1 MSSMARILWKI
12 LVEKAVILAP
22 GNVTVPFFRLDW
34 RRCEATVDWLSMLS
48 VLPPSS
54 LSVLVVLRRN
64 SMLVKVFVSV
74 LVTFFTR

>member
-1 MSSMARILWKI
+1 MSSIARILWKI

-34 RRCEATVDWLSMLS
+34 RRLEVAVDVELMLS
-48 VLPPSS
+48 TLPPSS

-64 SMLVKVFVSV
+64 SMFVKVFVNV

>member
-22 GNVTVPFFRLDW
+22 GKVTVPFFRLDW
-34 RRCEATVDWLSMLS
+34 RRCEATVDWLLMLS

-64 SMLVKVFVSV
+64 SMLVKVFVNV